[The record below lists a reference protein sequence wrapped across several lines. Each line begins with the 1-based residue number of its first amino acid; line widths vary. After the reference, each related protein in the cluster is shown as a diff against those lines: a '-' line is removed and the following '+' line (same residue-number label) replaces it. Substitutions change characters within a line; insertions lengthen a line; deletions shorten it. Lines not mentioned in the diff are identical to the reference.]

1 MRHKGTNKKWN
12 STTKL
17 SEKCNI
23 LHKMSNSVQGKSQF
37 KGNMIPVRL
46 AILASGS
53 GSNAENIIHF
63 FSSENR
69 VKIGIIISNNTEA
82 QVHQRAERLGIPSF
96 TFSRETLMN
105 GSAMTQILK
114 KEQIDFIILAGY
126 LVKIPTVLIS
136 AYPNRIVNIHPAL
149 LPKFGGKGMYGNHV
163 HQAVVDAKEQQTG
176 ITIHLVNENYDEGSI
191 VFQEKCTVLPSD
203 SVEDVAAKV
212 HELEF
217 LHYPEV
223 IGQLLQKE
231 FNVLS
236 SECRGEACFDYAESR
251 KTTV

>member
-12 STTKL
+12 SPTNL
-17 SEKCNI
+17 SEKCNV
-23 LHKMSNSVQGKSQF
+23 LHKKSNSVQGKTQI

-114 KEQIDFIILAGY
+114 KEQ
-126 LVKIPTVLIS
+126 T
-136 AYPNRIVNIHPAL
+136 
-149 LPKFGGKGMYGNHV
+149 
-163 HQAVVDAKEQQTG
+163 
-176 ITIHLVNENYDEGSI
+176 
-191 VFQEKCTVLPSD
+191 
-203 SVEDVAAKV
+203 
-212 HELEF
+212 
-217 LHYPEV
+217 
-223 IGQLLQKE
+223 
-231 FNVLS
+231 
-236 SECRGEACFDYAESR
+236 
-251 KTTV
+251 